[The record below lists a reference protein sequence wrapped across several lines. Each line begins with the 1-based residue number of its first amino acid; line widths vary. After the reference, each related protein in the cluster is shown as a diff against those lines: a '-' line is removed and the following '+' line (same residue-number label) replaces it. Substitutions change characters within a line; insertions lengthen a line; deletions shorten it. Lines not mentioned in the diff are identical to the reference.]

1 MFMKIRKIITVTVT
15 VLAVL
20 MVVFS
25 GIMKFMGGEEMTSAM
40 EKLGVLPFLS
50 LLATMEIVFALLFL
64 FRPTMKIGFIL
75 LTCYFSGAL
84 ATELSHGTPFNAVLP
99 LALVW
104 LSAFLRDK
112 TIFFPVTG
120 TVVSRV

>member
-1 MFMKIRKIITVTVT
+1 MKIRKIITVTVT

-25 GIMKFMGGEEMTSAM
+25 GVMKFIGGGEIVSTM
-40 EKLGVLPFLS
+40 EKLGVLRY
-50 LLATMEIVFALLFL
+50 LLLLGSMEIIFALLFL
-64 FRPTMKIGFIL
+64 FKPTMKVGFIL

-84 ATELSHGTPFNAVLP
+84 ATELSHGTALNAVLP

-104 LSAFLRDK
+104 ISAFLRDK
-112 TIFFPVTG
+112 TIFFPITATPVPKF
-120 TVVSRV
+120 

>member
-1 MFMKIRKIITVTVT
+1 MKIRKIVTVTVT
-15 VLAVL
+15 ILAVL

-25 GIMKFMGGEEMTSAM
+25 GVMKFVGGEEITLAM
-40 EKLGVLPFLS
+40 EKLGVQPYILILGS
-50 LLATMEIVFALLFL
+50 MEIIFALLFL

-104 LSAFLRDK
+104 ISAFLRDK
-112 TIFFPVTG
+112 TIFFPITI
-120 TVVSRV
+120 TTAPKF

>member
-1 MFMKIRKIITVTVT
+1 MKIKKIITVIVT

-25 GIMKFMGGEEMTSAM
+25 GVMKFIGGEEITSAM
-40 EKLGVLPFLS
+40 EKVGVLPY
-50 LLATMEIVFALLFL
+50 LLILGSMEIVFALLFL
-64 FRPTMKIGFIL
+64 YKPTMKIGFIL
-75 LTCYFSGAL
+75 LTCYFSGAI
-84 ATELSHGTPFNAVLP
+84 ATELSHGIPFNAVLP

-112 TIFFPVTG
+112 AILSQPLETL
-120 TVVSRV
+120 

>member
-1 MFMKIRKIITVTVT
+1 MKIRKIITVTVT
-15 VLAVL
+15 ILAVA

-25 GIMKFMGGEEMTSAM
+25 GVMKFIGGEEMRMTM
-40 EKLGVLPFLS
+40 EKLGVQPYVLILGS
-50 LLATMEIVFALLFL
+50 MEIVFALLFL
-64 FRPTMKIGFIL
+64 FKSTMKVGFIL

-104 LSAFLRDK
+104 ISAFLRDK
-112 TIFFPVTG
+112 SIFFPITA
-120 TVVSRV
+120 TTAPKF

>member
-1 MFMKIRKIITVTVT
+1 MKIRKIITVTVT
-15 VLAVL
+15 ILAVA

-25 GIMKFMGGEEMTSAM
+25 GVMKFIGGEEIRITM
-40 EKLGVLPFLS
+40 EKLGVQPY
-50 LLATMEIVFALLFL
+50 LLILGSMEIVFALLFL

-84 ATELSHGTPFNAVLP
+84 ATELSHGTPFNAALP

-104 LSAFLRDK
+104 ISAYLRDK
-112 TIFFPVTG
+112 TIFFPITVT
-120 TVVSRV
+120 TAQKF

>member
-1 MFMKIRKIITVTVT
+1 MKIRKIITVSVT
-15 VLAVL
+15 ILAVL

-25 GIMKFMGGEEMTSAM
+25 GVMKFIGGEEITLTM
-40 EKLGVLPFLS
+40 EKLGVQNYILILGS
-50 LLATMEIVFALLFL
+50 MEIIFALMYL

-104 LSAFLRDK
+104 ISAFLRDK
-112 TIFFPVTG
+112 TIFFPITG
-120 TVVSRV
+120 TAAPKF

>member
-1 MFMKIRKIITVTVT
+1 MKIRKIVTVT
-15 VLAVL
+15 LTILAVL

-25 GIMKFMGGEEMTSAM
+25 GVMKFIGGEEITLTM
-40 EKLGVLPFLS
+40 EKLGVQPYILI
-50 LLATMEIVFALLFL
+50 LASMEIIFALLFL

-84 ATELSHGTPFNAVLP
+84 ATELSHGTPFNALLP

-104 LSAFLRDK
+104 ISAYLRDK
-112 TIFFPVTG
+112 TIFFPITVTA
-120 TVVSRV
+120 SPRY

>member
-1 MFMKIRKIITVTVT
+1 MKIRKIVTITVTI
-15 VLAVL
+15 LAVL

-25 GIMKFMGGEEMTSAM
+25 GVMKFIGGEEITLTM
-40 EKLGVLPFLS
+40 EKLGVQPYVLILGS
-50 LLATMEIVFALLFL
+50 MEIIFALLFL

-104 LSAFLRDK
+104 ISAYLRDK
-112 TIFFPVTG
+112 TIFFPITVT
-120 TVVSRV
+120 TAPKF

>member
-1 MFMKIRKIITVTVT
+1 MKIRKILTVTVT
-15 VLAVL
+15 ILAVL

-25 GIMKFMGGEEMTSAM
+25 GVMKFIGGEEITLTM
-40 EKLGVLPFLS
+40 EKLGVQPYVMILGS
-50 LLATMEIVFALLFL
+50 MEIIFALLFL

-84 ATELSHGTPFNAVLP
+84 ATELSHGTPFNAILP

-104 LSAFLRDK
+104 ISAYLRDK
-112 TIFFPVTG
+112 TIFFPITI
-120 TVVSRV
+120 TTAPKF